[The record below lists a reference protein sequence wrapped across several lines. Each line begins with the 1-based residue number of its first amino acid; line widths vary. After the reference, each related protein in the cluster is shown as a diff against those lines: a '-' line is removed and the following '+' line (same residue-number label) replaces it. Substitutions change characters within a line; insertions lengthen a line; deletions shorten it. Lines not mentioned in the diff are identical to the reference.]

1 MIRFT
6 MFLKLRKSEF
16 NFISMG
22 KNLWLYFV
30 AVVLISCNHNAD
42 LVKKA
47 GIDFNSKRKILG
59 LPLLPK
65 SWKLVN
71 NRGGFF
77 EWMPPRNQ
85 DSLEFSSK
93 IVRVKNNELYS
104 EGNVFF
110 GGKKYH
116 TIDGDFFEELSISCD
131 FDQNESVSKW
141 NCSYR
146 TSEYKFNGLDIPFD
160 KPVTKHQ
167 ADSTISNWGLAYV
180 QK

>member
-1 MIRFT
+1 
-6 MFLKLRKSEF
+6 
-16 NFISMG
+16 MG
-22 KNLWLYFV
+22 KNLWLYFAAV
-30 AVVLISCNHNAD
+30 ALISCHHNSA

-47 GIDFNSKRKILG
+47 GIDFNSKRKTLG

-65 SWKLVN
+65 NWTLVK
-71 NRGGFF
+71 NRGGYF
-77 EWMPPRNQ
+77 EWMPLHNP
-85 DSLEFSSK
+85 DSLVFSSK
-93 IVRVKNNELYS
+93 QVRVKNDKLYS

-131 FDQNESVSKW
+131 FDKDGNVSKW

-167 ADSTISNWGLAYV
+167 ADSIISNWGLAYV